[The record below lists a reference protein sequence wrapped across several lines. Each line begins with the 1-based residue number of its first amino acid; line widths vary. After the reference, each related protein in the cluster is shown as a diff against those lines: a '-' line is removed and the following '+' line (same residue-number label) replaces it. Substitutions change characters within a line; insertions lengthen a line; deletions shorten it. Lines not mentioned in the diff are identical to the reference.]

1 VDFIVNFVDTD
12 GYWKLMSEVIAPQ
25 GHIGCIV
32 EPKKDVYV
40 GNPLKDAS
48 IGIHWES
55 MFTRSRHKTADMIEQ
70 HKILDRLGHMVD
82 AGKIR
87 TTLQKTLSPINAK
100 NLREAHKL
108 VESGKSIGKVVVQGW

>member
-1 VDFIVNFVDTD
+1 MMGELIT
-12 GYWKLMSEVIAPQ
+12 PQ

-55 MFTRSRHKTADMIEQ
+55 MFARSRFKTADMIEQ
-70 HKILDRLGHMVD
+70 HKILDRIADLVD
-82 AGKIR
+82 VGKLKG
-87 TTLQKTLSPINAK
+87 TANKTLSPICAA
-100 NLREAHKL
+100 NLREAHRL
-108 VESGKSIGKVVVQGW
+108 IESGKSVGKVVLRDW